1 MSLKYK
7 ELCFS
12 GRQTVYLYSLFGTR
26 VYRSVKAP
34 CCRSFFSWHF
44 FNVSKKYSI
53 FVIVKFNWRLKV
65 MSKVKE
71 FFKELEEDYGYDK
84 SLITLVIV
92 NVFFMFRGLYQ
103 YSEPWI
109 FLCLVYYWP
118 TVRKMAKPE
127 QLRDLKDV
135 YLGITYF
142 FFYIRFISNIFIPTF
157 FH

>member
-1 MSLKYK
+1 M
-7 ELCFS
+7 
-12 GRQTVYLYSLFGTR
+12 
-26 VYRSVKAP
+26 
-34 CCRSFFSWHF
+34 
-44 FNVSKKYSI
+44 
-53 FVIVKFNWRLKV
+53 KV
-65 MSKVKE
+65 MSKMKK

-92 NVFFMFRGLYQ
+92 NVYFMFRGLYQ

>member
-1 MSLKYK
+1 
-7 ELCFS
+7 
-12 GRQTVYLYSLFGTR
+12 
-26 VYRSVKAP
+26 
-34 CCRSFFSWHF
+34 
-44 FNVSKKYSI
+44 
-53 FVIVKFNWRLKV
+53 

>member
-1 MSLKYK
+1 
-7 ELCFS
+7 
-12 GRQTVYLYSLFGTR
+12 
-26 VYRSVKAP
+26 
-34 CCRSFFSWHF
+34 
-44 FNVSKKYSI
+44 
-53 FVIVKFNWRLKV
+53 

-109 FLCLVYYWP
+109 FLCLVYYWKKKK
-118 TVRKMAKPE
+118 KMAKPE

>member
-1 MSLKYK
+1 MLY
-7 ELCFS
+7 F
-12 GRQTVYLYSLFGTR
+12 YSLSDVR
-26 VYRSVKAP
+26 VCRSVKAS
-34 CCRSFFSWHF
+34 CWRAFFSWYF

-65 MSKVKE
+65 MSKVKK
-71 FFKELEEDYGYDK
+71 FFKKLKEEYGYDR

-92 NVFFMFRGLYQ
+92 NVYFMFRGLYQ

-118 TVRKMAKPE
+118 IVRKMAKPE
-127 QLRDLKDV
+127 QLRDV
-135 YLGITYF
+135 ENAYLGITYF
-142 FFYIRFISNIFIPTF
+142 FFLIRFIGNNIIPTF

>member
-1 MSLKYK
+1 MKVL
-7 ELCFS
+7 
-12 GRQTVYLYSLFGTR
+12 
-26 VYRSVKAP
+26 
-34 CCRSFFSWHF
+34 
-44 FNVSKKYSI
+44 SKMK
-53 FVIVKFNWRLKV
+53 K
-65 MSKVKE
+65 

-127 QLRDLKDV
+127 QLRDLTDV

-142 FFYIRFISNIFIPTF
+142 FFSIRFIGNIIIPMY